1 MPETSSDYFHAS
13 RSYADQGEG
22 RLAVLAQC
30 AADIEVLQQLLW
42 ENGIDESPDPD
53 AQLAAV
59 GEAVSGSLSPL
70 AAETAG
76 GTAVEM
82 VARFRHAVVT
92 TFDESVHS
100 LLNERFPALDHLAG
114 VSVSFEKSDDGVVD
128 TLAGRTP
135 AALVADLHA
144 TARDCIAVA
153 EVMLEEDDVAGAL
166 RQLWQ
171 ADLATFEAYL
181 VDAAIRAGDTDLATV
196 ALRWEMARELV
207 PGPPESP
214 EPSEAPE
221 GVEETV
227 VAWRETLVGVVSAVE
242 ATALRA
248 AFAPVPVP

>member
-1 MPETSSDYFHAS
+1 MPETSTDYSHAS

-30 AADIEVLQQLLW
+30 AADIQVLQQLLW
-42 ENGIDESPDPD
+42 ENGIDQSPDPD

-59 GEAVSGSLSPL
+59 GEAVSGSLSLL

-82 VARFRHAVVT
+82 VTRFRHAVVT

-100 LLNERFPALDHLAG
+100 LLTERFPPLDHLAG
-114 VSVSFEKSDDGVVD
+114 VPVSFEQADDVVVD
-128 TLAGRTP
+128 RLAGRTP
-135 AALVADLHA
+135 TALVADLQA

-153 EVMLEEDDVAGAL
+153 EVMLEEEDVAGAV

-171 ADLATFEAYL
+171 ADLAVFEAYL
-181 VDAAIRAGDTDLATV
+181 VHAATRAGDAGLVTV
-196 ALRWEMARELV
+196 ALRWDRARELV

-214 EPSEAPE
+214 ESTDA
-221 GVEETV
+221 VEQAV